1 MYALGRPNLGQRER
15 AASVL
20 ADDQIKQE
28 MIALLPRLRRFA
40 YGLTGSQH
48 EGDDLV
54 QDTCERAIRNLDK
67 WQAGTRL
74 DSWMFQIARN
84 LFLNRVRD
92 NAVRRKHLQVVMTED
107 PTAHASPPVAE
118 ARLTLEAVRRA
129 IWQLPEEQRAVLLL
143 ISVEGLSYKE
153 TAAALD
159 IPMGTVMSRLARGRA
174 VIKAMIEEAPA
185 AELRQLA
192 RVER

>member
-1 MYALGRPNLGQRER
+1 MGQRER

-54 QDTCERAIRNLDK
+54 QDTYERAIRNLDK